1 MIVHIIS
8 YVIINIV
15 IIALQPGGALE
26 PSSLARVRVCYAQ
39 SPNCYIITAIIVI
52 IIIIII
58 MIILIIM
65 IIMIIIIIIIIT
77 VPVIVIN
84 TTANITHY
92 HNITHY
98 S

>member
-52 IIIIII
+52 IIIII